1 MRVVKAAATYFLIVF
16 SAGFILGLIRVPLLV
31 PRMGARASEL
41 LEIPVMLVVVTW
53 SAHRIAAQNLD
64 LSRDRLLAV
73 GALALFFMS
82 TAELAMAMAL
92 SGQAAWEYVVSRDP
106 VSGTAYLLALLL
118 FAVAPYAFSC
128 RLAAR

>member
-1 MRVVKAAATYFLIVF
+1 MRVVKVAATYFLIVF

-41 LEIPVMLVVVTW
+41 LEIPAMLVVVAW
-53 SAHRIAAQNLD
+53 SAHRIAAQNSD
-64 LSRDRLLAV
+64 LSRNRLLAV

-82 TAELAMAMAL
+82 AAELGMAVAL
-92 SGQAAWEYVVSRDP
+92 SGLSAWEYVVSRDP

-118 FAVAPYAFSC
+118 FAVAPYVFSC
-128 RLAAR
+128 RPAAR